1 MNPALASNA
10 GHFFHGVMGSLA
22 GAAFDSGSYV
32 AATAVSS
39 TGVTIN
45 LLALP
50 RRFRSCK
57 VILPVRLDLTT
68 ANTVTVGGSIV
79 HCTSSGG
86 SFTALA
92 TFSTRAFAGATTA
105 TSQVSNNTY
114 QSSVDLRGAKQF
126 IRVKFTHAGNTTATG
141 STVTLGAAVIV
152 FAGAD
157 ETPASA
163 S

>member
-1 MNPALASNA
+1 MMNLSNA
-10 GHFFHGVMGSLA
+10 GHYFHGVMASLQ
-22 GAAFDSGSYV
+22 GTAADSGAY
-32 AATAVSS
+32 AAGTNVSS
-39 TGVTIN
+39 TGVVIN

-57 VILPVRLDLTT
+57 VILPVRADLTT
-68 ANTVTVGGSIV
+68 AHTITVGGTIR

-86 SFTALA
+86 TFTTLA
-92 TFSTRAFAGATTA
+92 TFSTKAIAGATTA
-105 TSQVSNNTY
+105 TSQVSNSVY

-126 IRVKFTHAGNTTATG
+126 IRVNFTHAGNSTATG

-157 ETPASA
+157 ETPAS
-163 S
+163 SS